1 MLDPTYCGLPLVCKV
16 GTSKKGDFQ
25 RILLLL
31 VVGDALDFGKYFR
44 FILQGSGDGSGKL
57 DFGFSPHARRICR
70 NASCSGGGSLSCKE
84 VRYPASPPSPPSPP
98 PQKNK
103 IKSLVPYMH
112 FHSFTQRAKNPTTNQ
127 GSLIDHIYTRN
138 ISVQLHVEVSPQKY
152 NYTISAQC

>member
-84 VRYPASPPSPPSPP
+84 VRNPASPPSPPSPP

-103 IKSLVPYMH
+103 IKSLVPCLL
-112 FHSFTQRAKNPTTNQ
+112 F
-127 GSLIDHIYTRN
+127 ICVWTRN
-138 ISVQLHVEVSPQKY
+138 RILSLHGLMNVYIYCTTYSMMFFLFIRTCSTVGM
-152 NYTISAQC
+152 